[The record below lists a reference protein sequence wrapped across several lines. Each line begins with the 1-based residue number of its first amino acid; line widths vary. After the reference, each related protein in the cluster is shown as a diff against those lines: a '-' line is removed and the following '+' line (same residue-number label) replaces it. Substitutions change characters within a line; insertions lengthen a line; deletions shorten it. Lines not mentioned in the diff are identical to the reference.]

1 MLKAKLH
8 FPTGENVKVPDIL
21 ATIPKTI
28 NWASKFEEI
37 DQWAGTWWF
46 SCKPNCRA
54 TTNSQYIPM
63 NSFHNCHFS
72 KVGSIVKLAYIA
84 IESTLCPYIPITSPC
99 SLSSSHQFL
108 HCQLRPFFRRRRRR
122 AQRRPKHSGPRRKPW
137 ENSRRKRPEKWVN
150 GFMKNSGFTIC
161 KLSTYKKTWESH
173 HESIDCFLWE
183 AMGFAYSCK
192 FTPGYNP

>member
-1 MLKAKLH
+1 MVSQVPSSLQQSFVERGKRSSRQFKAYGGFHSHRGTPIHHPFLDGI
-8 FPTGENVKVPDIL
+8 F
-21 ATIPKTI
+21 
-28 NWASKFEEI
+28 SI

-46 SCKPNCRA
+46 SCKPNCRP

-63 NSFHNCHFS
+63 NSFYNCHFS
-72 KVGSIVKLAYIA
+72 KVGSIVKLADIA

-137 ENSRRKRPEKWVN
+137 ENNRRKQPEK
-150 GFMKNSGFTIC
+150 
-161 KLSTYKKTWESH
+161 
-173 HESIDCFLWE
+173 
-183 AMGFAYSCK
+183 
-192 FTPGYNP
+192 